1 MSDALHW
8 QRHETV
14 LKLSGKLDHET
25 LQPLW
30 TARDSATQGI
40 RTIDVSG
47 LSRVDSAGLALLV
60 HLQDAATR
68 QGASVGFAG
77 ISDKLQSLITLYNLQ
92 QIIVSSVESC

>member
-8 QRHETV
+8 QSRDAV
-14 LKLSGKLDHET
+14 LHLNGKLDHET

-30 TARDSATQGI
+30 TARDSAAQGI
-40 RTIDVSG
+40 SIIDVSG

-68 QGASVGFAG
+68 QGSSVSFVG